1 MFQYSLLAVT
11 ITIFS
16 SALPLVKTLSD
27 IIPLY
32 VLIFTGFISSGLFG
46 LLLELQVKVVS
57 ETRDLDKNTF
67 FSNVR
72 SQIIEMRRTPPRH
85 GECQLVPEFF

>member
-1 MFQYSLLAVT
+1 MFRYSLLAVT

-27 IIPLY
+27 IIPLC
-32 VLIFTGFISSGLFG
+32 VLIFTNFISYGLFG

-72 SQIIEMRRTPPRH
+72 SQIIEMRRNPL
-85 GECQLVPEFF
+85 GMGSVN

>member
-27 IIPLY
+27 IIPLC
-32 VLIFTGFISSGLFG
+32 VLIFTNFISYGLFG

-72 SQIIEMRRTPPRH
+72 SQIIEMRRNPL
-85 GECQLVPEFF
+85 GMGSVN

>member
-27 IIPLY
+27 IIPLC

-46 LLLELQVKVVS
+46 LLLAVTGKGS
-57 ETRDLDKNTF
+57 E
-67 FSNVR
+67 
-72 SQIIEMRRTPPRH
+72 
-85 GECQLVPEFF
+85 

>member
-27 IIPLY
+27 IIPLC
-32 VLIFTGFISSGLFG
+32 VLIFTGFISYGLFG

-72 SQIIEMRRTPPRH
+72 SQIIEMRRNPL
-85 GECQLVPEFF
+85 GMGSVN

>member
-46 LLLELQVKVVS
+46 LLLELRVKVVN

-67 FSNVR
+67 FSNIR
-72 SQIIEMRRTPPRH
+72 SQIIEMRRNPPRH
-85 GECQLVPEFF
+85 GEC

>member
-11 ITIFS
+11 ITIFW

-27 IIPLY
+27 IIPLC

-57 ETRDLDKNTF
+57 ETRDLDKKYF
-67 FSNVR
+67 FQTSEVR
-72 SQIIEMRRTPPRH
+72 LSRCGVTP
-85 GECQLVPEFF
+85 

>member
-1 MFQYSLLAVT
+1 MYRMFQYSLLAVT

-27 IIPLY
+27 IIPLC
-32 VLIFTGFISSGLFG
+32 VLIFTNFISYGLFG

-72 SQIIEMRRTPPRH
+72 SQIIEMRRNPL
-85 GECQLVPEFF
+85 GMGSVN